1 MSASPLRLLS
11 EASLR
16 SLAASLRQGSL
27 SHGITRSALEQLVG
41 VQSPQAKALFE
52 ELATQGFSSQQ
63 TATLIDA
70 VADDR
75 AQSRVASDEVSLIMS
90 GPEVPG
96 VPTAD
101 TAAAVQ
107 TLIQAA
113 ASEILIVGYVVRK
126 GRALFQRLADR
137 MVANPDLRVSLILN
151 IARSQN
157 DTSLDSEIVRR
168 FVMDFRKREW
178 PGDALPAIYYDPR
191 ALTEK
196 PADRASLHAKCVIV
210 DRREA
215 IVTSAN
221 FTEAAHHR
229 NIEAGVIL
237 KSPALAVRLA
247 DYFNALIHAGALL
260 CATR

>member
-1 MSASPLRLLS
+1 MSLSSLHLLS
-11 EASLR
+11 EATLR
-16 SLAASLRQGSL
+16 SLAAALRQGSL
-27 SHGITRSALEQLVG
+27 SQGVTRSTLGQIVG
-41 VQSPQAKALFE
+41 MQSPEVKVLIE
-52 ELATQGFSSQQ
+52 GLAAQGFTSQQ

-75 AQSRVASDEVSLIMS
+75 SQPRAASDEVNLIMS
-90 GPEVPG
+90 GPDVPG

-107 TLIQAA
+107 TLIQGAE
-113 ASEILIVGYVVRK
+113 SEILIVGYVVRN
-126 GRALFQRLADR
+126 GRALFQRLVDR
-137 MVANPDLRVSLILN
+137 MATKPELRVSLILN
-151 IARSQN
+151 IARSQG

-168 FVMDFRKREW
+168 FVMDFQKREW
-178 PGDALPAIYYDPR
+178 PGEVLPIIYYDPR
-191 ALTEK
+191 ALAEK

-229 NIEAGVIL
+229 NVEAGVIL
-237 KSPALAVRLA
+237 RSPALSAMLT
-247 DYFNALIHAGALL
+247 DYFNALIQTGALR
-260 CATR
+260 CATK

>member
-1 MSASPLRLLS
+1 MSPSPLRLLS

-27 SHGITRSALEQLVG
+27 SHGITRSALEQIVG
-41 VQSPQAKALFE
+41 VQSPEVKALIE
-52 ELATQGFSSQQ
+52 VLASQGFSSQQ

-75 AQSRVASDEVSLIMS
+75 SQFRASADEVSLIMS
-90 GPEVPG
+90 GPDVPG

-107 TLIQAA
+107 TLIQGAE
-113 ASEILIVGYVVRK
+113 SEILVVGYVVRK
-126 GRALFQRLADR
+126 GRALFHRLVDR
-137 MVANPDLRVSLILN
+137 MAAKPDLRVSMILN
-151 IARSQN
+151 IARSQG

-168 FVMDFRKREW
+168 FVMDFQKREW
-178 PGDALPAIYYDPR
+178 PGEVLPAIYYDPR

-215 IVTSAN
+215 IITSAN

-229 NIEAGVIL
+229 NIEAGVVL
-237 KSPALAVRLA
+237 RSAAHAGRLA
-247 DYFNALIHAGALL
+247 DYFDGMIRRTLL
-260 CATR
+260 VRAA